1 MKTTASAPTAT
12 RFIGNCQICEGD
24 QKLHHGGMVHHG
36 YRRPG
41 DGYIVGDCP
50 GVGQVPYE
58 VSCDLVKSHRS
69 LVGTK
74 LVSSK
79 KYLARLQAGDVT
91 RLTKIEHRGGWGT
104 MGKNE
109 LIEYIA
115 GVTEPYRWARAVES
129 ATWEVQSTVRQC
141 EADIERCTR
150 RINAW
155 KPMPIRTVEEEVC
168 KEEMAK
174 AERAKIVA
182 DKRAAKVAK
191 RAATDAKT
199 EAREATRTAIR
210 KDFEAKFRALAAD
223 SNVTLANRQVNARGL
238 LAEMEKTKYRN
249 WLWLSTLECEE
260 AFVALGLAVQDG
272 VNGRG
277 RPYLR
282 WL

>member
-1 MKTTASAPTAT
+1 MKTT
-12 RFIGNCQICEGD
+12 RYIGNCQICEGD
-24 QKLHHGGMVHHG
+24 QKLHVGRMVHHG
-36 YRRPG
+36 YQRPG
-41 DGYIVGDCP
+41 DGAIRGDCP

-58 VSCDLVKSHRS
+58 VSCDLVKSYK
-69 LVGTK
+69 G
-74 LVSSK
+74 
-79 KYLARLQAGDVT
+79 
-91 RLTKIEHRGGWGT
+91 
-104 MGKNE
+104 N
-109 LIEYIA
+109 
-115 GVTEPYRWARAVES
+115 
-129 ATWEVQSTVRQC
+129 
-141 EADIERCTR
+141 
-150 RINAW
+150 
-155 KPMPIRTVEEEVC
+155 
-168 KEEMAK
+168 
-174 AERAKIVA
+174 
-182 DKRAAKVAK
+182 VAK

-277 RPYLR
+277 RPRLR